1 MDHKEK
7 FIMSMIESTNICY
20 RQIAV
25 ENKMDLIELE
35 KQILAQE
42 PTYRYIYEF
51 AYKTLIKQ
59 GILTKER

>member
-1 MDHKEK
+1 
-7 FIMSMIESTNICY
+7 MIESTNICY